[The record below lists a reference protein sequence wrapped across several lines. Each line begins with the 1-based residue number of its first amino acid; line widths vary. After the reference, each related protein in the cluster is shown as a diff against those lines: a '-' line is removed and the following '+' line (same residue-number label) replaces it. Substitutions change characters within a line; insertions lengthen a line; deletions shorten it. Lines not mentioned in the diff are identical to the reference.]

1 MSWRRALIKEGEVK
15 KMGVRSTSGGGDYD
29 LSNPLASFADTVRRV
44 VLQPVG
50 FFAALPRSGR
60 LLNPL
65 IFALICHEIYAILG
79 GILRLAGVREGFVAG
94 YGFQM
99 LENEDFGEFIGSV
112 IFAPIGGV
120 IGVFVVAGIAH
131 LLVRL
136 VVGATNS
143 GFGAT
148 FRVASYIEVIS
159 LVSWIP
165 IIGWLLSLYG
175 IYLAVVGIRE
185 MHETTT
191 GKAVQ
196 VVVIPLI
203 VVVVLALLGLLVV
216 GVRSFNL

>member
-1 MSWRRALIKEGEVK
+1 
-15 KMGVRSTSGGGDYD
+15 MGVGSTSGGDYN
-29 LSNPLASFADTVRRV
+29 LSNPVESFVDIVRRV

-50 FFAALPRSGR
+50 FFAALPRSGS

-65 IFALICHEIYAILG
+65 IFALICTEISAILG
-79 GILRLAGVREGFVAG
+79 GILRLAGVGEGFVAG
-94 YGFQM
+94 YGFQVP
-99 LENEDFGEFIGSV
+99 ENQDFGEFIGSV

-120 IGVFVVAGIAH
+120 IGVFVVAGIGQ
-131 LLVRL
+131 LVVRL

-148 FRVASYIEVIS
+148 FRVASYAGVTS

-165 IIGWLLSLYG
+165 IIGGLLSLYG

-191 GKAVQ
+191 GKAVL
-196 VVVIPLI
+196 VVLIPVI

-216 GVRSFNL
+216 GAVFFSRMS

>member
-1 MSWRRALIKEGEVK
+1 MSE
-15 KMGVRSTSGGGDYD
+15 GDYD
-29 LSNPLASFADTVRRV
+29 LSNPVESFVDTVRRV

-50 FFAALPRSGR
+50 FFAALPRSGS

-65 IFALICHEIYAILG
+65 IFALICTEISVILG
-79 GILRLAGVREGFVAG
+79 GILGLVGVREGFVAG
-94 YGFQM
+94 YGFQVP
-99 LENEDFGEFIGSV
+99 ENQDFGEFIGSV

-120 IGVFVVAGIAH
+120 IGVFVVAGIGQ
-131 LLVRL
+131 LVVRL

-148 FRVASYIEVIS
+148 FRVASYTGVTS

-165 IIGWLLSLYG
+165 IIGGILALYG

-185 MHETTT
+185 MHGTTT
-191 GKAVQ
+191 GKALL
-196 VVVIPLI
+196 VVLIPVI

-216 GVRSFNL
+216 GAVFFSRMT

>member
-1 MSWRRALIKEGEVK
+1 
-15 KMGVRSTSGGGDYD
+15 MGVSSTPGGDYN
-29 LSNPLASFADTVRRV
+29 LSNPLGSFADTVRRV

-50 FFAALPRSGR
+50 FFAALPRSGS

-65 IFALICHEIYAILG
+65 IFALICTEISAILG
-79 GILRLAGVREGFVAG
+79 GILRLAGVGEGFVTG
-94 YGFQM
+94 YGFQVP
-99 LENEDFGEFIGSV
+99 ENQDFGEFIGSV

-131 LLVRL
+131 LLVIL
-136 VVGATNS
+136 VVGTTRS

-148 FRVASYIEVIS
+148 FRVASYASVTS

-175 IYLAVVGIRE
+175 IYLSVVGIRE
-185 MHETTT
+185 MHGTTT
-191 GKAVQ
+191 GKAVL
-196 VVVIPLI
+196 VVLIPVI

-216 GVRSFNL
+216 GAVFFSRMT

>member
-1 MSWRRALIKEGEVK
+1 MD
-15 KMGVRSTSGGGDYD
+15 VRSTSGGDYD
-29 LSNPLASFADTVRRV
+29 LSNPLESFADTVRRV

-50 FFAALPRSGR
+50 FFAALPRRGS

-65 IFALICHEIYAILG
+65 IFALICTVISAILG
-79 GILRLAGVREGFVAG
+79 GILRLAGVGEGFVAG
-94 YGFQM
+94 YGLQVP
-99 LENEDFGEFIGSV
+99 ENQDFGEFIGSV

-120 IGVFVVAGIAH
+120 IGVFVVAGIGQ
-131 LLVRL
+131 LVVRL

-148 FRVASYIEVIS
+148 FRVASYTGVTS

-165 IIGWLLSLYG
+165 IIGGLLSLYG

-185 MHETTT
+185 MHGTTT
-191 GKAVQ
+191 GKALL
-196 VVVIPLI
+196 VILIPVI

-216 GVRSFNL
+216 GAVFFSRMT

>member
-1 MSWRRALIKEGEVK
+1 MD
-15 KMGVRSTSGGGDYD
+15 VRSTSGGDYN
-29 LSNPLASFADTVRRV
+29 LSNPVESFVDIVRRV

-50 FFAALPRSGR
+50 FFAALPRSGS

-65 IFALICHEIYAILG
+65 IFALICTEISAILG
-79 GILRLAGVREGFVAG
+79 GILRLAGVGEGFVAG
-94 YGFQM
+94 YGFQVP
-99 LENEDFGEFIGSV
+99 ENQDLGEFIGSV

-120 IGVFVVAGIAH
+120 IGVFVVAGIGQ
-131 LLVRL
+131 LVVRL

-148 FRVASYIEVIS
+148 FRVASYTGVTS

-165 IIGWLLSLYG
+165 IIGGILALYG

-185 MHETTT
+185 MHGTTT
-191 GKAVQ
+191 GKAVL
-196 VVVIPLI
+196 VVLIPVI

-216 GVRSFNL
+216 GAVFFSRMS

>member
-1 MSWRRALIKEGEVK
+1 
-15 KMGVRSTSGGGDYD
+15 MGVRSTPGGDYD
-29 LSNPLASFADTVRRV
+29 LSNPLESFADIVRRV

-50 FFAALPRSGR
+50 FFAGLPRSGS

-65 IFALICHEIYAILG
+65 IFALICTEISAILG
-79 GILRLAGVREGFVAG
+79 GILRLAGVGEGFVTG
-94 YGFQM
+94 YGFQVP
-99 LENEDFGEFIGSV
+99 ENQDFGEFIGSV
-112 IFAPIGGV
+112 IFAPIGGA

-131 LLVRL
+131 LVVRL

-148 FRVASYIEVIS
+148 FRVASYASVTS

-165 IIGWLLSLYG
+165 IVGWLLGLYG

-191 GKAVQ
+191 GKAVL
-196 VVVIPLI
+196 VVLIPAI
-203 VVVVLALLGLLVV
+203 VVVVLALLGVLVAGAV
-216 GVRSFNL
+216 FFSRMT

>member
-1 MSWRRALIKEGEVK
+1 L
-15 KMGVRSTSGGGDYD
+15 GVRRMSEGDYD
-29 LSNPLASFADTVRRV
+29 LSNPVESFVDTVRRV

-50 FFAALPRSGR
+50 FFAALPRSGS

-65 IFALICHEIYAILG
+65 IFALICTEISVILG
-79 GILRLAGVREGFVAG
+79 GILGLVGVREGFVAG
-94 YGFQM
+94 YGFQVP
-99 LENEDFGEFIGSV
+99 ENQDFGEFIGSV

-120 IGVFVVAGIAH
+120 IGVFVVAGIGQ
-131 LLVRL
+131 LVVRL

-148 FRVASYIEVIS
+148 FRVASYTGVTS

-165 IIGWLLSLYG
+165 IIGGILALYG

-185 MHETTT
+185 MHGTTT
-191 GKAVQ
+191 GKALL
-196 VVVIPLI
+196 VVLIPVI

-216 GVRSFNL
+216 GAVFFSRMT